1 MKKNNSSV
9 VPKAKPAAQVAN
21 SNKLKPVKVLPS
33 KTAAKLDGVK
43 DVPKIVETD
52 ATGADVQSASIGGTN
67 WEVGNCDA
75 RNFAF
80 NERD

>member
-1 MKKNNSSV
+1 V
-9 VPKAKPAAQVAN
+9 VPKPKPAAQVAN

-33 KTAAKLDGVK
+33 KTAAKLDGAK